1 MPATWFKSDMS
12 RSTKKRKL
20 TCDADL
26 CKLTGLSN
34 LSDLSLRKVIGILRN
49 EQQEEY
55 NDDRNFR
62 GQIKSV
68 HNKILR
74 ECSGFV

>member
-1 MPATWFKSDMS
+1 MPATWLNSDMS

-62 GQIKSV
+62 GHIKRV
-68 HNKILR
+68 HDAILR
-74 ECSGFV
+74 ECRGFV

>member
-1 MPATWFKSDMS
+1 MPATWLNSDMS

-20 TCDADL
+20 ACDSDL

-49 EQQEEY
+49 GQQEEY

-62 GQIKSV
+62 GQIKRV
-68 HNKILR
+68 HDAILR

>member
-26 CKLTGLSN
+26 LKLTGLSN